1 MSRTYKKFM
10 CSIFLLIN
18 ILVLMYNMYKIINKI
33 LVLMHIEIILVLI
46 YNKDS
51 YRKQTHG
58 GKNMKQNNKE
68 LGKAVQVILDTAVA
82 KYCSNGCETEAE
94 AREIVNLLN
103 VAEDMTCFY
112 DLWDKTESHA
122 EEINSLFMEDDQKYR
137 IIKEGFTY
145 KLVTLA

>member
-1 MSRTYKKFM
+1 MKVVKG
-10 CSIFLLIN
+10 
-18 ILVLMYNMYKIINKI
+18 NKTQ
-33 LVLMHIEIILVLI
+33 
-46 YNKDS
+46 N
-51 YRKQTHG
+51 G
-58 GKNMKQNNKE
+58 GKDMKQNNKE

-112 DLWDKTESHA
+112 DLWDKTDDHA
-122 EEINSLFMEDDQKYR
+122 NEINSLFIEDNRKYR

-145 KLVTLA
+145 KLVTLV